1 MGRLS
6 LVSAISIALLAGA
19 AALVLGRGL
28 IRLARSRRPGAPP
41 PSGLRSRVGFYLFFT
56 GLFGLDFF
64 LILRRDGWR
73 ASWSLTFWM
82 MLAAFMIGEA
92 IGRWNAHRV
101 PAGSES
107 PEA

>member
-6 LVSAISIALLAGA
+6 LVSAIPIALLSGA
-19 AALVLGRGL
+19 AALALGRGFV
-28 IRLARSRRPGAPP
+28 RLARRRSAGAPAGH
-41 PSGLRSRVGFYLFFT
+41 GLRRQMVFYLFFAA
-56 GLFGLDFF
+56 LFGLDFF

-92 IGRWNAHRV
+92 LGRWNAHRV
-101 PAGSES
+101 PADSER